1 MPLQAVID
9 ETGIELNVRKLELPM
24 QVILKDGTVI
34 NRYEPIN
41 DWIIEAERVFGF
53 KNQRE
58 FWNECFRVSEFVW
71 SNSLKQKLFPPS
83 KLSDVFAVA
92 KNISVDQFRNL
103 PYAFRSVQSVL
114 EKFDLIQNK
123 RFVEFVNEQLLIT
136 AQNQIEEVNFLLSYG
151 PMLHE
156 FP

>member
-1 MPLQAVID
+1 M
-9 ETGIELNVRKLELPM
+9 GH
-24 QVILKDGTVI
+24 
-34 NRYEPIN
+34 
-41 DWIIEAERVFGF
+41 
-53 KNQRE
+53 
-58 FWNECFRVSEFVW
+58 ECFRVSEFVW

-136 AQNQIEEVNFLLSYG
+136 AQNQIEEVNFLFGATALCYTN
-151 PMLHE
+151 

>member
-1 MPLQAVID
+1 MAALALIGVRALSLKQELLPCVGLGNNMPLQAVID

-58 FWNECFRVSEFVW
+58 FWDMS
-71 SNSLKQKLFPPS
+71 
-83 KLSDVFAVA
+83 VFGLV
-92 KNISVDQFRNL
+92 NL
-103 PYAFRSVQSVL
+103 CG
-114 EKFDLIQNK
+114 LI
-123 RFVEFVNEQLLIT
+123 L
-136 AQNQIEEVNFLLSYG
+136 
-151 PMLHE
+151 
-156 FP
+156 